1 MWSLLSSSKSKPCVS
16 PELEKVITKKQRALL
31 TSLCSNELGQSH
43 LFQNWTSST
52 ADDVSKREFVEQ
64 LENINDSY
72 PTGIAGY
79 VQNARVLLQ
88 KSKEGINSFDGWK
101 ATVPVGHSIELGTDE
116 YKKVEKL
123 GQPDLGFVGF
133 VLLAGGLGERLGYS
147 DIKLRLPIE
156 LASETC
162 YLAFYIEYILAVQEN
177 YAPKGK
183 KLPLCIM
190 TSAETNAGTI
200 KLLEE
205 NSYFGMPKEQI
216 TIVQQGA
223 GVPALLNND
232 AKIAL
237 KSKYEIMTKP
247 HGHGDVHA
255 LLYTHQIA
263 KKWVE
268 QGIKWIS
275 FFQDTNALGFH
286 SLSLALGVSKKFGLL
301 MNSLAIPRKAKQAIG
316 SIVKLT
322 NTKTQEE
329 R

>member
-1 MWSLLSSSKSKPCVS
+1 MWSIFGSSNSKPCVS
-16 PELEKVITKKQRALL
+16 TELEKVITQKQRELL
-31 TSLCSNELGQSH
+31 TSLCSSELKQSH
-43 LFQNWTSST
+43 LFQNWTYST
-52 ADDVSKREFVEQ
+52 ADDVSKLEFVEQ
-64 LENINDSY
+64 LEHINDSY
-72 PTGIAGY
+72 PTGIVGY
-79 VQNARVLLQ
+79 LKNARVLLL
-88 KSKEGINSFDGWK
+88 KSKEGINSLDGWK
-101 ATVPVGHSIELGTDE
+101 ATVPVGHSYELGTDE

-133 VLLAGGLGERLGYS
+133 VLVAGGLGERLGYG

-156 LASETC
+156 LASESC
-162 YLAFYIEYILAVQEN
+162 YLAFYIEYILAAQEN

-205 NSYFGMPKEQI
+205 NSYFGMLKEQI
-216 TIVQQGA
+216 TIVQQGT

-237 KSKYEIMTKP
+237 KSKYKIMTKP

-255 LLYTHQIA
+255 LLYSHQIV

-286 SLSLALGVSKKFGLL
+286 SLSLALGASKKFGLV
-301 MNSLAIPRKAKQAIG
+301 MNSMTIPRKAKQAIG
-316 SIVKLT
+316 AIVKLT
-322 NTKTQEE
+322 NTTTQEV